1 MQTLAASGGGKPAP
15 GADDDL
21 IGVTVGSR
29 YAILDVLGEGGM
41 ATVYDAYDESE
52 QREVAVKVMNPGM
65 AKEEALRQRFRNE
78 AQATMTIVDPH
89 VVEITD
95 FGELDDGT
103 PYYVMERLVGHPLD
117 EYAEGWPMPV
127 ADVLHIGTQICRGLA
142 AAHAKGFI
150 HRDLKPENIF
160 IEVEDGVRVKV
171 LDFGVAKVP
180 SSNLTVPG
188 SVFGTPCY
196 MSPEQAVPRREV
208 DQRTDIYSLGIILYE
223 LLTGDV
229 PFGCGDPIQVMLSH
243 VGQAPDPVRRREP
256 SVPPAVAR
264 VIDRCLRKKPEERYQ
279 TMVSLC
285 EALEAAVYDTEDD
298 ESPVIEVEEAPGLDV
313 NKTILF
319 DPSKLDITIDDL
331 LADMALAPAASKSPA
346 SPTAATTVEPMD
358 VLREA
363 RLPTPPGPQPWQP
376 KTSRSWM
383 WSCMLLLPLLFAAI
397 YLALG

>member
-1 MQTLAASGGGKPAP
+1 METLAVSGARNSAP
-15 GADDDL
+15 GVDDDL
-21 IGVTVGSR
+21 IGVTVGTR
-29 YAILDVLGEGGM
+29 YAIVDVLGEGGM
-41 ATVYDAYDESE
+41 ATVYDAFDESE
-52 QREVAVKVMNPGM
+52 QREVAVKVMHASM
-65 AKEEALRQRFRNE
+65 AKQEALRQRFRNE

-89 VVEITD
+89 VVEIID
-95 FGELDDGT
+95 FGELEDGT
-103 PYYVMERLVGHPLD
+103 PYYVMERLVGQPLD
-117 EYAEGWPMPV
+117 LYAEGWPMPV
-127 ADVLHIGTQICRGLA
+127 AEVLHIGTQICRGLA

-160 IEVEDGVRVKV
+160 IEIEHGVTVKV

-196 MSPEQAVPRREV
+196 MSPEQAVPRRGV

-243 VGQAPDPVRRREP
+243 VGQHPDPVRRREP

-279 TMVSLC
+279 TMIELC
-285 EALEAAVYDTEDD
+285 EALEAAAYDTDD
-298 ESPVIEVEEAPGLDV
+298 DSSPEIEVEEAQGLDV

-319 DPSKLDITIDDL
+319 DPSKMAVTIDDL
-331 LADMALAPAASKSPA
+331 IADMALAPTEPDM
-346 SPTAATTVEPMD
+346 PELRVAATTVEPMD
-358 VLREA
+358 LEHA
-363 RLPTPPGPQPWQP
+363 SRLPTPPGPQPWQP
-376 KTSRSWM
+376 AASRSWM
-383 WSCMLLLPLLFAAI
+383 WSCVLLLPLLFAAA